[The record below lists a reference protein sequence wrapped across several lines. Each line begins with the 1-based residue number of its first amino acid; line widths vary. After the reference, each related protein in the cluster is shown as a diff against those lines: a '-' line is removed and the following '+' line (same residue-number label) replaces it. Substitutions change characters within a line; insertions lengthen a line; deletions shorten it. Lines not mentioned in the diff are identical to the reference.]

1 MFGRRNKS
9 NVVKWGLIGS
19 AIAGG
24 IALIPLVPV
33 LKRKA
38 MRATTILKKDHRMV
52 SGLMATLEMT
62 PKINGMVRRTLF
74 NQIRQNLMIHA
85 QVEEEIFY
93 PAVRN
98 LMFGGENSKMDEAY
112 REHQTVKDI
121 LNHMATMDA
130 VSDEFDGKLAELKK
144 NIRHHVDEEENEI
157 FPLVTYR
164 MSSERL
170 EELGQK
176 MHERKLNL
184 KTQMA
189 A

>member
-1 MFGRRNKS
+1 
-9 NVVKWGLIGS
+9 VVKWGLIGS
-19 AIAGG
+19 AIASG
-24 IALIPLVPV
+24 IALIPLVPM
-33 LKRKA
+33 LKKKA

-52 SGLMATLEMT
+52 SGLMMTLEMT

-74 NQIRQNLMIHA
+74 NQIRQSLMIHT

-98 LMFGGENSKMDEAY
+98 LVFGGEGSKIDEAY
-112 REHQTVKDI
+112 REHQTMKDI

-144 NIRHHVDEEENEI
+144 TIQHHVNEEEKDM
-157 FPLVTYR
+157 FPLATYR
-164 MSSERL
+164 MSTERL
-170 EELGQK
+170 EEIGQK
-176 MHERKLNL
+176 MHDRKINL

>member
-9 NVVKWGLIGS
+9 NVVKWGLLGS

-24 IALIPLVPV
+24 IALIPLVPAMK
-33 LKRKA
+33 KRA

-52 SGLMATLEMT
+52 SGLLMTLGMT

-74 NQIRQNLMIHA
+74 NQIRQSLMIHA

-98 LMFGGENSKMDEAY
+98 LMYGGEDSKVDEAY
-112 REHQTVKDI
+112 REHQTVKDL
-121 LNHMATMDA
+121 LNQMANMDKI
-130 VSDEFDGKLAELKK
+130 SDEFDGKLAELKK
-144 NIRHHVDEEENEI
+144 NIQHHVQQEEGDM
-157 FPLVTYR
+157 FPLVTHR

-170 EELGQK
+170 EEIGQK
-176 MHERKLNL
+176 MHERKINL